1 MARKRKKEQA
11 GGGAPE
17 WMVTYGDMVTLL
29 LTFFVM
35 LLAMSEVK
43 KDARFVDFMQAIKEA
58 FGYVGGVEQTPLEEV
73 ETPRNIDLTEMLI
86 IPVRSKDFSESD
98 DEGLRGRQHS
108 VTNIRRGDRFDVG
121 GKLYFS
127 PLGDGVSDENRERLG
142 ELADKLR
149 GLSTQI
155 EIRGHCSALPV
166 EGSPHASHFDLAYA
180 RARSVADALKSFGI
194 DEQRLIIVSAGINE
208 PVARQAYTSAEREQN
223 DVVEILEMNSRVGE
237 LGG

>member
-1 MARKRKKEQA
+1 MARKRKKDA
-11 GGGAPE
+11 PPAGAPE

-43 KDARFVDFMQAIKEA
+43 KDSRFIDFMQAIKEA
-58 FGYVGGVEQTPLEEV
+58 FGYIGGVEQTPLEEV

-121 GKLYFS
+121 GKMYFA
-127 PLGDGVSDENRERLG
+127 PLSDGVDGENRDRLR

-149 GLSTQI
+149 GLTTQI
-155 EIRGHCSALPV
+155 EIRGHCSTLPV
-166 EGSPHASHFDLAYA
+166 EGSPHPSHFELAFA
-180 RARSVADALKSFGI
+180 RAKAVADALVSFGI

-223 DVVEILEMNSRVGE
+223 DVVEILELNTRVGE

>member
-142 ELADKLR
+142 ELA
-149 GLSTQI
+149 
-155 EIRGHCSALPV
+155 
-166 EGSPHASHFDLAYA
+166 YA